1 MVHHSFASG
10 LCLSLG
16 LISTFA
22 SGAPLEANEPDF
34 NSGVDYVIVGAGP
47 AGLTLAEE
55 LTRQSRARVVLLE
68 AGASGDT
75 NPSVQTPGIFF
86 QATYQYNWPYFSAPD
101 PNLGGIAPNLVQGR
115 MVGGGTGV
123 NAMLY
128 SRGSAS
134 VFDEW
139 ARVSGNRGLAWNS
152 IYEAFKA
159 TTHWTDEPSIHYKQ
173 PINTSAFGKG
183 PLEISRQRELFPID
197 TPFVSTFADKF
208 KLPEIDLV
216 SGGGIGVSQAVESI
230 IARNRI
236 RSYAHNSF
244 GYQAAGRSN
253 YRLITNAW
261 VAKINFRG
269 AAADSVTYND
279 TTTGTM
285 RTLRAKEIIIAAG
298 ALKAPQLL
306 LLSGVGPADALRALG
321 IPVVKDVAGVG
332 QGLIDHHMAIM
343 EFEAAPGEPSGWQYD
358 YNATF
363 RAQATAAYAR
373 DGSGW
378 LGTQGGDPY
387 VGARLPGSVSPS
399 SAYLRNLPQ
408 DRAHVA
414 WGYSNQAML
423 VDNNQGV
430 PNVST
435 VSGYAALV
443 QPESRGSVTLAS
455 ADYRAAPIIRSNYWG
470 TPAERAAII
479 WAYKQLRSV
488 FQSRDM
494 ARLAP
499 RELFPGA
506 NVTSDADL
514 WSAIQK
520 SSSSWHHPVGTTA
533 LGTVLDANWRVKGLK
548 GLRVVGSSAAPQ
560 IPTCPI
566 QAAVYALAYV
576 AAADIKRA
584 DRI

>member
-1 MVHHSFASG
+1 MVRHAFASG
-10 LCLSLG
+10 ICLSLG

-22 SGAPLEANEPDF
+22 SGAPLESNESDF
-34 NSGVDYVIVGAGP
+34 NNVVDYVIVGAGP
-47 AGLTLAEE
+47 AGLVLAEE

-86 QATYQYNWPYFSAPD
+86 EATYQYNWPYYSAPD

-115 MVGGGTGV
+115 MVGGGTGI

-139 ARVSGNRGLAWNS
+139 ARVSGNQGLAWNS

-159 TTHWTDEPSIHYKQ
+159 TTHWTDEARIHYSQ

-197 TPFVSTFADKF
+197 TPFLSTFADKF

-230 IARNRI
+230 IASNHT

-244 GYQAAGRSN
+244 GYEAAGRSN

-261 VAKINFRG
+261 VSKIGFHG
-269 AAADSVTYND
+269 TTADSVTYND
-279 TTTGTM
+279 TTTDTM
-285 RTLRAKEIIIAAG
+285 RTLHAKEIIIAAG
-298 ALKAPQLL
+298 AIKAPQLL
-306 LLSGVGPADALRALG
+306 LLSGVGPTDALRALG
-321 IPVVKDVAGVG
+321 IPMVKDIAAVG
-332 QGLIDHHMAIM
+332 QSLIDHHMAIM
-343 EFEAAPGEPSGWQYD
+343 DPGEPSGYQYD

-363 RAQATAAYAR
+363 RSEATAAYAR

-378 LGTQGGDPY
+378 LGTQGGDPF
-387 VGARLPGSVSPS
+387 AATRLPDSVLSAS
-399 SAYLRNLPQ
+399 SSYLRNLPR

-423 VDNNQGV
+423 VDNSQGV

-443 QPESRGSVTLAS
+443 QPESRGSVSLSS
-455 ADYRAAPIIRSNYWG
+455 ADYRAAPLIRSNYWG
-470 TPAERAAII
+470 TPAERAAIL
-479 WAYKQLRSV
+479 WAYRQLRET
-488 FQSRDM
+488 FKAPAM

-506 NVTSDADL
+506 NATSDADL
-514 WSAIQK
+514 WSAIQR

-566 QAAVYALAYV
+566 QAAIYALAYV